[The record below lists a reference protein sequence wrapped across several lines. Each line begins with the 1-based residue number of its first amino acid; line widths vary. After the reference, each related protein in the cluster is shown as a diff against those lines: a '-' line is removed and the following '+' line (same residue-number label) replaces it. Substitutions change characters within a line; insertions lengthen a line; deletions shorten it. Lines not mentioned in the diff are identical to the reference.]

1 MAIIYANLKIEL
13 VNLFQNIL
21 LQHNMYYEI
30 VIVMFLY
37 LEEHFSL
44 LPNFLASYQDESLL
58 GFFFE

>member
-1 MAIIYANLKIEL
+1 MLICLKIEL

-21 LQHNMYYEI
+21 LQHMYYEI

-37 LEEHFSL
+37 LEEHFYL
-44 LPNFLASYQDESLL
+44 LLNFLASYQDESLL